1 MLKILGKIK
10 KNDLTVLK
18 NKNTEFLVKCI
29 KAYNIMTNSGGRR
42 NEDAKAI
49 INAFV

>member
-29 KAYNIMTNSGGRR
+29 KAYNIMINSGGRR